1 MVALWVSQQR
11 LVMILEENFV
21 NPIIR
26 KEFTKNPIHKGKFVM
41 LIYKGHLLFSLLGF
55 AVDVFLLFML

>member
-1 MVALWVSQQR
+1 
-11 LVMILEENFV
+11 MILEENFM

-26 KEFTKNPIHKGKFVM
+26 KEFTKNLIHKGKFVM
-41 LIYKGHLLFSLLGF
+41 LICKGHLLFSLLGF